1 MGNNLSLAAHIPDAH
16 VRIYRNIL
24 QIQAPQTRLQMLE
37 TLLAGQEYVASV
49 KQAGLYGPV
58 LSYISS
64 IRRGEPAFLPGE
76 KASSGNQQ
84 LQQFQNS
91 GIPQNQNFNNSA
103 NQNFRGQGQSQN
115 SPAGRI
121 PEITNSKLYSGNSGT
136 SGNSLIHKSGD
147 PGEHAKAITFFS
159 QCLQILGLE
168 EEVALNEDLL
178 KGAYKKA
185 SLRAHPDKGGSEQAF
200 DQVTRAYAYLGE
212 ILRRVRGG
220 RNEMVNVTEE
230 SPARIMG
237 TRDQNSEQWK
247 MAEPVKLNPKSLNMN
262 LFNKVFEETR
272 LPDPDGDGYG
282 DWLKDANSN
291 SGNSQNSKFN
301 GKFNRSVFN
310 EAFEQEI
317 KARNSGSGGFG
328 GSGGSGG
335 QSLANR
341 QPEALVMAPNLGIE
355 LGRERPEDFT
365 GANLN
370 GLKYTDLKKA
380 YTEESTFSHQVSD
393 VRVQNKSFDSAA
405 LERKSAPAP
414 LSNAEMEQIQE
425 GERRMAQRQA
435 QQASRISEEDRRISE
450 HFAKMQRY
458 VITNN

>member
-24 QIQAPQTRLQMLE
+24 QIQSPSTRLQMLE
-37 TLLAGQEYVASV
+37 TLLSGQEYVASV

-64 IRRGEPAFLPGE
+64 IRRGEPALLPGE
-76 KASSGNQQ
+76 RTNPGNQQ
-84 LQQFQNS
+84 IAQIQQFQQFSNS
-91 GIPQNQNFNNSA
+91 GNPGPPQNSFVGRNPELRNANS
-103 NQNFRGQGQSQN
+103 N
-115 SPAGRI
+115 SSI
-121 PEITNSKLYSGNSGT
+121 SS
-136 SGNSLIHKSGD
+136 NSLIHKSGD
-147 PGEHAKAITFFS
+147 PGDHAKAISFFS

-168 EEVALNEDLL
+168 EEVALNEEVL
-178 KGAYKKA
+178 KAAYKKA
-185 SLRAHPDKGGSEQAF
+185 SFKAHPDKGGSEQAF
-200 DQVTRAYAYLGE
+200 DQVTRAYAYLGD

-220 RNEMVNVTEE
+220 RNEMVNVSEE
-230 SPARIMG
+230 SPARLVG
-237 TRDQNSEQWK
+237 AREQNSEQWK
-247 MAEPVKLNPKSLNMN
+247 MAEPVKLNPKSLNVN

-282 DWLKDANSN
+282 DWLKDGTNSN
-291 SGNSQNSKFN
+291 SSSQNSKFN

-317 KARNSGSGGFG
+317 KSRASGSGGQG
-328 GSGGSGG
+328 RAGT
-335 QSLANR
+335 LANR
-341 QPEALVMAPNLGIE
+341 QPEALIMAPNLGIE

-393 VRVQNKSFDSAA
+393 VRVQNRSFDSAA
-405 LERKSAPAP
+405 SERKAAPAP
-414 LSNAEMEQIQE
+414 LSSAEMEQIQE

-435 QQASRISEEDRRISE
+435 QQATRISEEDRRISE

>member
-24 QIQAPQTRLQMLE
+24 QIQAPHTRLQMLE

-64 IRRGEPAFLPGE
+64 IRRGEPALLPGE
-76 KASSGNQQ
+76 RAGGNSQNSQ
-84 LQQFQNS
+84 IQQFQH
-91 GIPQNQNFNNSA
+91 
-103 NQNFRGQGQSQN
+103 
-115 SPAGRI
+115 
-121 PEITNSKLYSGNSGT
+121 SGNSGPPQNSFVGQSLN
-136 SGNSLIHKSGD
+136 SGNSGNSRIANSNNSNSIIHKSGD
-147 PGEHAKAITFFS
+147 PGDHAKAISFFS

-168 EEVALNEDLL
+168 EEVALNEELL
-178 KGAYKKA
+178 KAAYKKA
-185 SLRAHPDKGGSEQAF
+185 SFKAHPDKGGSEQAF
-200 DQVTRAYAYLGE
+200 DQVTRAYAYLGD

-220 RNEMVNVTEE
+220 RNEMVNVSEE
-230 SPARIMG
+230 SPARLVG
-237 TRDQNSEQWK
+237 AREQTSEQWK
-247 MAEPVKLNPKSLNMN
+247 MAEPVKLNPKSLNVN

-282 DWLKDANSN
+282 DWLKDANTN
-291 SGNSQNSKFN
+291 SQNSQNSKFN

-317 KARNSGSGGFG
+317 KSRH
-328 GSGGSGG
+328 SGG
-335 QSLANR
+335 QGQGRAGTLANR
-341 QPEALVMAPNLGIE
+341 QPEALIMAPNLGIE

-393 VRVQNKSFDSAA
+393 VRVQNRSFDSAA
-405 LERKSAPAP
+405 SERKAAPAP
-414 LSNAEMEQIQE
+414 LSSAEMEQIQE

-435 QQASRISEEDRRISE
+435 QQATRISEEDRRISE

>member
-16 VRIYRNIL
+16 VRIYSKLL
-24 QIQAPQTRLQMLE
+24 QIQSPQTRLQMLE
-37 TLLAGQEYVASV
+37 TLLSGQEYVASV
-49 KQAGLYGPV
+49 KQAGLYGPI

-64 IRRGEPAFLPGE
+64 IRRGDAAFLPGE
-76 KASSGNQQ
+76 KPAPGQQQ
-84 LQQFQNS
+84 LQHYNDS
-91 GIPQNQNFNNSA
+91 GAGFSQGGPGGQQRPSNPVVNRGPVSTQA
-103 NQNFRGQGQSQN
+103 NQM
-115 SPAGRI
+115 
-121 PEITNSKLYSGNSGT
+121 
-136 SGNSLIHKSGD
+136 IHRSGD
-147 PGEHAKAITFFS
+147 PGEHTKAITFFS
-159 QCLQILGLE
+159 QCLQILGLG
-168 EEVALNEDLL
+168 EEVALNEDIL
-178 KGAYKKA
+178 KAAYKKA
-185 SLRAHPDKGGSEQAF
+185 SFKAHPDKGGSEQAF

-220 RNEMVNVTEE
+220 RNEMVNVSEE
-230 SPARIMG
+230 SPARLVG
-237 TRDQNSEQWK
+237 AREQNSEQWK
-247 MAEPVKLNPKSLNMN
+247 ITEPVKLNPKSLNMN

-301 GKFNRSVFN
+301 GKFNRTVFN
-310 EAFEQEI
+310 EAFENEI
-317 KARNSGSGGFG
+317 KSRNSGNGGG
-328 GSGGSGG
+328 RT
-335 QSLANR
+335 LANR
-341 QPEALVMAPNLGIE
+341 QPEALTMAPNLGIE

-370 GLKYTDLKKA
+370 GLKYTDLRKA
-380 YTEESTFSHQVSD
+380 YTDESTFSHQVSD

-405 LERKSAPAP
+405 SERKSAPMP
-414 LSNAEMEQIQE
+414 LSSSEMEQIQE
-425 GERRMAQRQA
+425 GERRMAERQR

>member
-1 MGNNLSLAAHIPDAH
+1 
-16 VRIYRNIL
+16 
-24 QIQAPQTRLQMLE
+24 MLE

-64 IRRGEPAFLPGE
+64 IRRGEAAFLPGE
-76 KASSGNQQ
+76 KPAPGQQQ
-84 LQQFQNS
+84 LQHYNDS
-91 GIPQNQNFNNSA
+91 GGYGGHAGQQRPSSTFVNRGPVSHSA
-103 NQNFRGQGQSQN
+103 QAQQ
-115 SPAGRI
+115 I
-121 PEITNSKLYSGNSGT
+121 
-136 SGNSLIHKSGD
+136 IHRSGD

-168 EEVALNEDLL
+168 EEVALNEDAL
-178 KGAYKKA
+178 KAAYKKA

-220 RNEMVNVTEE
+220 RNEMVNVSEE
-230 SPARIMG
+230 SPARLVG
-237 TRDQNSEQWK
+237 AREQNSEQWK

-301 GKFNRSVFN
+301 GKFNRTVFN
-310 EAFEQEI
+310 EAFENEI
-317 KARNSGSGGFG
+317 KSRNSVNSGNG
-328 GSGGSGG
+328 GGRT
-335 QSLANR
+335 LANR
-341 QPEALVMAPNLGIE
+341 QPEALTMAPNLGIE

-393 VRVQNKSFDSAA
+393 VRVHNKSFDSAA
-405 LERKSAPAP
+405 SERKSAPAP
-414 LSNAEMEQIQE
+414 LSSAEMEQIQE
-425 GERRMAQRQA
+425 GERRMAQRQS
-435 QQASRISEEDRRISE
+435 QQAARISEEDRRISD
-450 HFAKMQRY
+450 HFARMQRY

>member
-24 QIQAPQTRLQMLE
+24 QIQSPHTRLQMLE
-37 TLLAGQEYVASV
+37 TLLSGQEYVASV

-64 IRRGEPAFLPGE
+64 IRRGEPALLPGE
-76 KASSGNQQ
+76 RANPQNSQI
-84 LQQFQNS
+84 QQFQQFTNS
-91 GIPQNQNFNNSA
+91 GNPGPPQNSFVGRNPELRNANS
-103 NQNFRGQGQSQN
+103 NSSNLGNSQN
-115 SPAGRI
+115 S
-121 PEITNSKLYSGNSGT
+121 S
-136 SGNSLIHKSGD
+136 NSLIHKSGD
-147 PGEHAKAITFFS
+147 PGDHTKAITFFS
-159 QCLQILGLE
+159 QCLQILGLQ
-168 EEVALNEDLL
+168 EEVALNEEAL
-178 KGAYKKA
+178 KAAYKKA
-185 SLRAHPDKGGSEQAF
+185 SFKAHPDKGGSEQAF

-220 RNEMVNVTEE
+220 RNEMVNVSEE
-230 SPARIMG
+230 SPARLVG
-237 TRDQNSEQWK
+237 AREQNSEQWK

-282 DWLKDANSN
+282 DWLKDANTN
-291 SGNSQNSKFN
+291 SSSQNSKFN

-317 KARNSGSGGFG
+317 KSRASGSGGPG
-328 GSGGSGG
+328 GPGGRA
-335 QSLANR
+335 LANR
-341 QPEALVMAPNLGIE
+341 QPEALIMAPNLGIE

-393 VRVQNKSFDSAA
+393 VRVQNKSFDLAA
-405 LERKSAPAP
+405 QERKAAPAP
-414 LSNAEMEQIQE
+414 LSNAEMEQIHE

-435 QQASRISEEDRRISE
+435 QQATRISEEDRRISE

>member
-24 QIQAPQTRLQMLE
+24 QIQSPHTRLQMLE
-37 TLLAGQEYVASV
+37 TLLSGQEYVASV

-64 IRRGEPAFLPGE
+64 IRRGEPALLPGE
-76 KASSGNQQ
+76 RANPQNSQI
-84 LQQFQNS
+84 QQFQQFSNS
-91 GIPQNQNFNNSA
+91 GNPGPPQNSFVGRNPELRNSNSNNS
-103 NQNFRGQGQSQN
+103 N
-115 SPAGRI
+115 
-121 PEITNSKLYSGNSGT
+121 SGNS
-136 SGNSLIHKSGD
+136 SNSSNSLIHKSGD
-147 PGEHAKAITFFS
+147 PGDHTKAITFFS
-159 QCLQILGLE
+159 QCLQILGLQ
-168 EEVALNEDLL
+168 EEVALNEEAL
-178 KGAYKKA
+178 KAAYKKA
-185 SLRAHPDKGGSEQAF
+185 SFKAHPDKGGSEQAF

-220 RNEMVNVTEE
+220 RNEMVNVSEE
-230 SPARIMG
+230 SPARLVG
-237 TRDQNSEQWK
+237 AREQNSEQWK
-247 MAEPVKLNPKSLNMN
+247 MAEPVKLNPKSLNIN

-282 DWLKDANSN
+282 DWLKDANSQN
-291 SGNSQNSKFN
+291 SNSQNSKFN

-317 KARNSGSGGFG
+317 KSRASGQ
-328 GSGGSGG
+328 GG
-335 QSLANR
+335 QGGPGGRALANR

-393 VRVQNKSFDSAA
+393 VRLQNKSFDLAA
-405 LERKSAPAP
+405 QERKAAPAP
-414 LSNAEMEQIQE
+414 LSNAEMEQIHE

-435 QQASRISEEDRRISE
+435 QQATRISEEDRRISE

>member
-24 QIQAPQTRLQMLE
+24 QIQSPHTRLQMLE
-37 TLLAGQEYVASV
+37 TLLSGQEYVASV

-64 IRRGEPAFLPGE
+64 IRRGEPALLPGE
-76 KASSGNQQ
+76 RANPQNSQI
-84 LQQFQNS
+84 QQFQQFSNS
-91 GIPQNQNFNNSA
+91 GNPGPPQNSFVGRNPELRNSNSNNS
-103 NQNFRGQGQSQN
+103 N
-115 SPAGRI
+115 
-121 PEITNSKLYSGNSGT
+121 SGNS
-136 SGNSLIHKSGD
+136 SNSLIHKSGD
-147 PGEHAKAITFFS
+147 PGDHTKAITFFS
-159 QCLQILGLE
+159 QCLQILGLQ
-168 EEVALNEDLL
+168 EEVALNEEAL
-178 KGAYKKA
+178 KAAYKKA
-185 SLRAHPDKGGSEQAF
+185 SFKAHPDKGGSEQAF

-220 RNEMVNVTEE
+220 RNEMVNVSEE
-230 SPARIMG
+230 SPARLVG
-237 TRDQNSEQWK
+237 AREQNSEQWK

-282 DWLKDANSN
+282 DWLKDANT
-291 SGNSQNSKFN
+291 NSQTSKFN

-317 KARNSGSGGFG
+317 KSRASGQGGPG
-328 GSGGSGG
+328 GRA
-335 QSLANR
+335 LANR
-341 QPEALVMAPNLGIE
+341 QPEALIMAPNLGIE

-393 VRVQNKSFDSAA
+393 VRVQNKSFDLAA
-405 LERKSAPAP
+405 QERKAAPAP
-414 LSNAEMEQIQE
+414 LSNAEMEQIHE

-435 QQASRISEEDRRISE
+435 QQATRISEEDRRISE

>member
-24 QIQAPQTRLQMLE
+24 QIQSPSTRLQMLE
-37 TLLAGQEYVASV
+37 TLLAGQEYVASI

-64 IRRGEPAFLPGE
+64 IRRGEPAVLPGE
-76 KASSGNQQ
+76 RSNPGNQQ
-84 LQQFQNS
+84 IAQFQNS
-91 GIPQNQNFNNSA
+91 SNPQFQQFPNSGNPGPPQNSFVGRNPELRNANNS
-103 NQNFRGQGQSQN
+103 N
-115 SPAGRI
+115 SH
-121 PEITNSKLYSGNSGT
+121 NSI
-136 SGNSLIHKSGD
+136 IHKSGD
-147 PGEHAKAITFFS
+147 PGDHAKAISFFS

-168 EEVALNEDLL
+168 EEVALNEEVL
-178 KGAYKKA
+178 KAAYKKA
-185 SLRAHPDKGGSEQAF
+185 SFKAHPDKGGSEQAF
-200 DQVTRAYAYLGE
+200 DQVTRAYAYLGD

-220 RNEMVNVTEE
+220 RNEMVNVSEE
-230 SPARIMG
+230 SPARLVG
-237 TRDQNSEQWK
+237 AREQNSEQWK
-247 MAEPVKLNPKSLNMN
+247 MVEPVKLNPKSLNMN

-291 SGNSQNSKFN
+291 PGNSQNSKFN

-317 KARNSGSGGFG
+317 KSRNSGSGGQG
-328 GSGGSGG
+328 RAGA
-335 QSLANR
+335 LANR
-341 QPEALVMAPNLGIE
+341 QPEALIMAPNLGIE

-405 LERKSAPAP
+405 SERKAAPAP
-414 LSNAEMEQIQE
+414 LSNAEMEQIHE

-435 QQASRISEEDRRISE
+435 QQATRISEEDRRISE

>member
-24 QIQAPQTRLQMLE
+24 QIQSPSTRLQMLE
-37 TLLAGQEYVASV
+37 TLLAGQEYVASI
-49 KQAGLYGPV
+49 KQTGLYGPV

-64 IRRGEPAFLPGE
+64 IRRGEPAVLPGE
-76 KASSGNQQ
+76 RANPGNQQ
-84 LQQFQNS
+84 IAQFQQFPNSGNPGPPQNS
-91 GIPQNQNFNNSA
+91 FVGRNPELRNVNNS
-103 NQNFRGQGQSQN
+103 N
-115 SPAGRI
+115 SH
-121 PEITNSKLYSGNSGT
+121 NSI
-136 SGNSLIHKSGD
+136 IHKSGD
-147 PGEHAKAITFFS
+147 PGDHAKAISFFS

-168 EEVALNEDLL
+168 EEVALNEEVL
-178 KGAYKKA
+178 KAAYKKA
-185 SLRAHPDKGGSEQAF
+185 SFKAHPDKGGSEQAF
-200 DQVTRAYAYLGE
+200 DQVTRAYAYLGD

-220 RNEMVNVTEE
+220 RNEMVNVSEE
-230 SPARIMG
+230 SPARLVG
-237 TRDQNSEQWK
+237 AREQNSEQWK

-291 SGNSQNSKFN
+291 SQNSQNSKFN

-317 KARNSGSGGFG
+317 KSRSSGFG
-328 GSGGSGG
+328 GQGRAGT
-335 QSLANR
+335 LANR
-341 QPEALVMAPNLGIE
+341 QPEALIMAPNLGIE

-393 VRVQNKSFDSAA
+393 VRVQNRSFDSAA
-405 LERKSAPAP
+405 SERKAAPAP
-414 LSNAEMEQIQE
+414 LSSAEMEQIQE

-435 QQASRISEEDRRISE
+435 QQATRISEEDRRISE

>member
-24 QIQAPQTRLQMLE
+24 QIQSPTTRLQMLE
-37 TLLAGQEYVASV
+37 TLLSGQEYVASV

-64 IRRGEPAFLPGE
+64 IRRGEPAVLPGE
-76 KASSGNQQ
+76 RANPGNQQ

-91 GIPQNQNFNNSA
+91 GNS
-103 NQNFRGQGQSQN
+103 GISQN
-115 SPAGRI
+115 SQFS
-121 PEITNSKLYSGNSGT
+121 NSGPPQNSFVGQTLNSVNSGNSRNANL
-136 SGNSLIHKSGD
+136 GNSIIHKSGD
-147 PGEHAKAITFFS
+147 PGDHTKAITFFS
-159 QCLQILGLE
+159 QCLQILGLQ
-168 EEVALNEDLL
+168 EEVALNEDAL
-178 KGAYKKA
+178 KAAYKKA
-185 SLRAHPDKGGSEQAF
+185 SFKAHPDKGGSEQAF

-220 RNEMVNVTEE
+220 RNEMVNVSEE
-230 SPARIMG
+230 SPARLVG
-237 TRDQNSEQWK
+237 AREQNSEQWK

-317 KARNSGSGGFG
+317 KSRNSINGN
-328 GSGGSGG
+328 GG
-335 QSLANR
+335 QGRAGTLANR
-341 QPEALVMAPNLGIE
+341 QPEALTMAPNLGIE

-405 LERKSAPAP
+405 QERKAAPAP

-435 QQASRISEEDRRISE
+435 QQLTRIEAEDRRISE

>member
-24 QIQAPQTRLQMLE
+24 QIQSPSTRLQMLE
-37 TLLAGQEYVASV
+37 TLLSGQEYVASV

-64 IRRGEPAFLPGE
+64 IRRGEPALLPGE
-76 KASSGNQQ
+76 RANTQNSQIQQFSNSGNSQISQ
-84 LQQFQNS
+84 FSQIQQFSNSGLPQNS
-91 GIPQNQNFNNSA
+91 FVGRNPELKHSSNSA
-103 NQNFRGQGQSQN
+103 NSSN
-115 SPAGRI
+115 S
-121 PEITNSKLYSGNSGT
+121 S
-136 SGNSLIHKSGD
+136 NSLIHKSGD
-147 PGEHAKAITFFS
+147 PGDHTKAITFFS

-168 EEVALNEDLL
+168 EEVALNEEVL
-178 KGAYKKA
+178 KAAYKKA
-185 SLRAHPDKGGSEQAF
+185 SFKAHPDKGGSEQAF

-220 RNEMVNVTEE
+220 RNEMVNVSEE
-230 SPARIMG
+230 SPARLVG
-237 TRDQNSEQWK
+237 AREQSSEQWK
-247 MAEPVKLNPKSLNMN
+247 MVEPVKLNPKSLNMN

-282 DWLKDANSN
+282 DWLKDANAN
-291 SGNSQNSKFN
+291 SQNSQNSKFN

-317 KARNSGSGGFG
+317 KSRASGSGGQGRG
-328 GSGGSGG
+328 GT
-335 QSLANR
+335 LANR
-341 QPEALVMAPNLGIE
+341 QPEALIMAPNLGIE

-405 LERKSAPAP
+405 SERKAAPAP
-414 LSNAEMEQIQE
+414 LSSAEMEQIQE

-435 QQASRISEEDRRISE
+435 QQATRISEEDRRISE

>member
-24 QIQAPQTRLQMLE
+24 QIQSPTTRLQMLE
-37 TLLAGQEYVASV
+37 TLLSGQEYVASV

-64 IRRGEPAFLPGE
+64 IRRGEPAVLPGE
-76 KASSGNQQ
+76 RANPGNQQ

-91 GIPQNQNFNNSA
+91 GNS
-103 NQNFRGQGQSQN
+103 GISQN
-115 SPAGRI
+115 SQFS
-121 PEITNSKLYSGNSGT
+121 NSGPPQNSFVGQTLNSGNSGN
-136 SGNSLIHKSGD
+136 SRNANLGNSIIHKSGD
-147 PGEHAKAITFFS
+147 PGDHTKAITFFS
-159 QCLQILGLE
+159 QCLQILGLQ
-168 EEVALNEDLL
+168 EEVALNEDAL
-178 KGAYKKA
+178 KAAYKKA
-185 SLRAHPDKGGSEQAF
+185 SFKAHPDKGGSEQAF

-220 RNEMVNVTEE
+220 RNEMVNVSEE
-230 SPARIMG
+230 SPARLVG
-237 TRDQNSEQWK
+237 AREQNSEQWK

-291 SGNSQNSKFN
+291 PGNSQNSKFN

-317 KARNSGSGGFG
+317 KSRNSINGN
-328 GSGGSGG
+328 GG
-335 QSLANR
+335 QGRAGTLANR
-341 QPEALVMAPNLGIE
+341 QPEALTMAPNLGIE

-405 LERKSAPAP
+405 QERKAAPAP

-425 GERRMAQRQA
+425 GERRIAQRQA
-435 QQASRISEEDRRISE
+435 QQLTRIEAEDRRISE

>member
-24 QIQAPQTRLQMLE
+24 QIQSPHTRLQMLE
-37 TLLAGQEYVASV
+37 TLLSGQEYVASV

-64 IRRGEPAFLPGE
+64 IRRGEPALLPGE
-76 KASSGNQQ
+76 RANPQNSQI
-84 LQQFQNS
+84 QQFQQFSNS
-91 GIPQNQNFNNSA
+91 GNPGPPQNSFVGRNPELRNANS
-103 NQNFRGQGQSQN
+103 NSSNLGNSQN
-115 SPAGRI
+115 S
-121 PEITNSKLYSGNSGT
+121 S
-136 SGNSLIHKSGD
+136 NSLIHKSGD
-147 PGEHAKAITFFS
+147 PGDHTKAITFFS
-159 QCLQILGLE
+159 QCLQILGLQ
-168 EEVALNEDLL
+168 EEVALNEEAL
-178 KGAYKKA
+178 KAAYKKA
-185 SLRAHPDKGGSEQAF
+185 SFKAHPDKGGSEQAF

-220 RNEMVNVTEE
+220 RNEMVNVSEE
-230 SPARIMG
+230 SPARLVG
-237 TRDQNSEQWK
+237 AREQNSEQWK

-282 DWLKDANSN
+282 DWLKDANANSN
-291 SGNSQNSKFN
+291 SGSQNSKFN

-317 KARNSGSGGFG
+317 KSRASGSGGPG
-328 GSGGSGG
+328 GRAGT
-335 QSLANR
+335 LANR
-341 QPEALVMAPNLGIE
+341 QPEALIMAPNLGIE

-405 LERKSAPAP
+405 QERKAAPAP
-414 LSNAEMEQIQE
+414 LSNAEMEQIHE

-435 QQASRISEEDRRISE
+435 QQATRISEEDRRISE

>member
-1 MGNNLSLAAHIPDAH
+1 MGNNHSLAAHIPDAH

-24 QIQAPQTRLQMLE
+24 QIQSPHTRLQMLE
-37 TLLAGQEYVASV
+37 TLLSGQEYVASV

-64 IRRGEPAFLPGE
+64 IRRGEPALLPGE
-76 KASSGNQQ
+76 RANPGNQQ

-91 GIPQNQNFNNSA
+91 GNSGISQISQFSNSGPPQNSFV
-103 NQNFRGQGQSQN
+103 GQSLN
-115 SPAGRI
+115 
-121 PEITNSKLYSGNSGT
+121 SGNSG
-136 SGNSLIHKSGD
+136 NSRNANSNNSIIHKSGD
-147 PGEHAKAITFFS
+147 PGDHTKAITFFS

-168 EEVALNEDLL
+168 EEVALNEDAL
-178 KGAYKKA
+178 KAAYKKA
-185 SLRAHPDKGGSEQAF
+185 SFKAHPDKGGSEQAF

-220 RNEMVNVTEE
+220 RNEMVNVSEE
-230 SPARIMG
+230 SPARLVG
-237 TRDQNSEQWK
+237 AREQTSEQWK

-291 SGNSQNSKFN
+291 LGNSQNSKFN

-317 KARNSGSGGFG
+317 KSRNSGN
-328 GSGGSGG
+328 GG
-335 QSLANR
+335 QGRSGTLANR
-341 QPEALVMAPNLGIE
+341 QPEALTMAPNLGIE

-405 LERKSAPAP
+405 QERKAAPAP
-414 LSNAEMEQIQE
+414 LSNAEMEQIHE

-435 QQASRISEEDRRISE
+435 QQLTRIEAEDRRISE